1 MGGSGGRI
9 FFQLSTRQNFI
20 DEISRG
26 EVESVEKEII
36 TYVRLL
42 VFIRAGEVKP
52 VAAHFLRCLLFLPT
66 FLLLGEG
73 KSNLQNS
80 DKTCKKTESR
90 QQARLG
96 PGGYSEDPGS
106 CGPVLWRQR

>member
-42 VFIRAGEVKP
+42 V
-52 VAAHFLRCLLFLPT
+52 L
-66 FLLLGEG
+66 
-73 KSNLQNS
+73 
-80 DKTCKKTESR
+80 
-90 QQARLG
+90 
-96 PGGYSEDPGS
+96 Y
-106 CGPVLWRQR
+106 